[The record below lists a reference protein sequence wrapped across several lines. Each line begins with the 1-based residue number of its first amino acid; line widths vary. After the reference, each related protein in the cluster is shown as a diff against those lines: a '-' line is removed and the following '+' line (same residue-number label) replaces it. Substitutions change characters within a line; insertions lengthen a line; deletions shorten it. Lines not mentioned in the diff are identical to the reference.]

1 VSVAGARVRTG
12 RTPRRRLLGPR
23 QASRRCG
30 VAGAQTA
37 PIIARAVFV
46 VIACVYPGLL
56 VGGLAGEIRADL
68 GLSGF
73 SIGLAA
79 AIFWLTAAVASSP
92 GGRLVDRLGP
102 TTGIRLGG
110 ALAALGALGAA
121 AASSPAMLTAS
132 LAVGGSANAFVTP
145 GVSAL
150 ASSAVPRGRQGFAFG
165 VQLAGPA
172 IAALL
177 AGLALPLIAG
187 PTGWRNSFIVAAALA
202 LVAATIAPQVSST
215 ALRAEP
221 GSPSPRIRPLVLLAA
236 GAAAAN
242 AAAGALLT
250 FLVIYCLEIGLSP
263 ASAGALLVAASGGAV
278 AVRLGL
284 GALADRR
291 PDAALGWV
299 VWLLALSAA
308 GYALVTSAT
317 PALVALGAVVAVALG
332 WGWPGVLLFAVVT
345 RHRADPGAAVGVVIT
360 GFFAGAV
367 IGPLAAGPLVEDG
380 SYELIWWL
388 CAGLACLAAA
398 AFDAGRRALG
408 ADLPSSTTGPPAI
421 ARRRP
426 ALAAHPNSR
435 CAPLG

>member
-1 VSVAGARVRTG
+1 
-12 RTPRRRLLGPR
+12 
-23 QASRRCG
+23 
-30 VAGAQTA
+30 
-37 PIIARAVFV
+37 
-46 VIACVYPGLL
+46 VYPGLL
-56 VGGLAGEIRADL
+56 VGGLAGEIRGDL
-68 GLSGF
+68 DLSEF

-92 GGRLVDRLGP
+92 GGRLVDRVGA

-110 ALAALGALGAA
+110 ALAAVGALGAA
-121 AASSPAMLTAS
+121 AASSPAVLTAS

-150 ASSAVPRGRQGFAFG
+150 VSNAVPRGRQGFAFG

-177 AGLALPLIAG
+177 AGLALPLIAN

-202 LVAATIAPQVSST
+202 LVAATIAPQVS
-215 ALRAEP
+215 APGLRAEP
-221 GSPSPRIRPLVLLAA
+221 GPASHSLRPLVLLAT

-242 AAAGALLT
+242 AAAGAVLT
-250 FLVIYCLEIGLSP
+250 FLVIYCLEIGFSS
-263 ASAGALLVAASGGAV
+263 ASAGALLVGASGGAV

-291 PDAALGWV
+291 PHAVLRWV
-299 VWLLALSAA
+299 VSLLAFSAA
-308 GYALVTSAT
+308 GYALLTSAE
-317 PALVALGAVVAVALG
+317 PALVALGAVVAIGLG

-345 RHRADPGAAVGVVIT
+345 HHRADPGAAVGVVIT

-367 IGPLAAGPLVEDG
+367 IGPLAAGPLVGDG

-388 CAGLACLAAA
+388 CGGSAVLAAA
-398 AFDAGRRALG
+398 AFDAGRRALE
-408 ADLPSSTTGPPAI
+408 ADPSPI
-421 ARRRP
+421 
-426 ALAAHPNSR
+426 
-435 CAPLG
+435 